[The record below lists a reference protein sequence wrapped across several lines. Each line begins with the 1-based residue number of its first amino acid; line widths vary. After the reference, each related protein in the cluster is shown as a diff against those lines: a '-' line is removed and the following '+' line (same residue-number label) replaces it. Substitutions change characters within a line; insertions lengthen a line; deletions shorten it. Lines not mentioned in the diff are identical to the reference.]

1 MCELT
6 SDCSNSSING
16 TESVY
21 GYSMYFI
28 SFLFSFYPS
37 FIFMSMKLFVCVCL
51 SAYLHQYS
59 NVCSVCTHSVATQL
73 YTFIPQTLPV
83 ETTRYTIT
91 HRMHTHSCLC
101 RYTLHLVATSA
112 PLHTDQRSHSRFRP
126 HSLSWFGE
134 WTMRYKTTDW
144 LLSNCQRIA
153 MIKMKLTMNSFGQNW
168 TKWKTCWIGVFE

>member
-1 MCELT
+1 MNCFRLTRHLYSFCYSVIAITCATIYLYLTAQANTQPPIGVCVLVCELT
-6 SDCSNSSING
+6 SECSNSSING

-28 SFLFSFYPS
+28 LFLFSFYPS

-59 NVCSVCTHSVATQL
+59 NVCSVCTHSVATQRC
-73 YTFIPQTLPV
+73 TFIPQTLPV

-126 HSLSWFGE
+126 HSLF
-134 WTMRYKTTDW
+134 
-144 LLSNCQRIA
+144 
-153 MIKMKLTMNSFGQNW
+153 
-168 TKWKTCWIGVFE
+168 